1 MNRSIRLRSAGFTLL
16 EIMLVVMIIAI
27 LAGTAIHFMGSNIDV
42 AKRVAI
48 NTDLNAMKSVLMT
61 YETLG
66 GSAPTT
72 QQGLKALVTKP
83 EGSPK
88 PRNWQKIM
96 DKVPL
101 DPFGNEYQY
110 VNPGVHNPSG
120 YDLFSAGKDRLPGTP
135 DDIGNWESQ

>member
-1 MNRSIRLRSAGFTLL
+1 MKRALRLRSAGFTLL

-27 LAGTAIHFMGSNIDV
+27 LAGTAIHFMGGNIGV
-42 AKRVAI
+42 AKMVAI
-48 NTDLNAMKSVLMT
+48 KTDFDAIKSVLTT

-83 EGSPK
+83 EGAPK
-88 PRNWQKIM
+88 PRNWQKLM
-96 DKVPL
+96 DKVPV
-101 DPFGNEYQY
+101 DPYGNEYQY
-110 VNPGVHNPSG
+110 VNPGVHNPGS
-120 YDLFSAGKDRLPGTP
+120 YDLFSPGQDHLPGTP

>member
-27 LAGTAIHFMGSNIDV
+27 LAGTAIHLMGSNLDV